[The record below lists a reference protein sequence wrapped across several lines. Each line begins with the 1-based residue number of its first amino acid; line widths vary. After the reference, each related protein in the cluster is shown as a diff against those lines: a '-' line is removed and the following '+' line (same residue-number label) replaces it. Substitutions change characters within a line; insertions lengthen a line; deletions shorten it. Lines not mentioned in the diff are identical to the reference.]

1 MLVVQ
6 YYSRQGCHL
15 CELMLEELLPL
26 IRDRADL
33 EVRDIDSRP
42 DWREKY
48 YVRVPVIEY
57 SGQFVSEYPLDHEA
71 IRDILAKMPEN
82 RE

>member
-1 MLVVQ
+1 
-6 YYSRQGCHL
+6 
-15 CELMLEELLPL
+15 MLEELLPL

-48 YVRVPVIEY
+48 NVRVPTIEY
-57 SGQFVSEYPLDHEA
+57 NGQLVSGYPLDHEA
-71 IRDILAKMPEN
+71 IREILAKMPEN